1 MGKEFIKSVIAG
13 LPSIVELIRKNH
25 PEIVEKIKAKDV
37 SIEEIVSDLE
47 KAIMV
52 HVTKEGVKVYI
63 EGSKW

>member
-1 MGKEFIKSVIAG
+1 MGKEFIKSVITG
-13 LPSIVELIRKNH
+13 LPNIVELIRENH

-37 SIEEIVSDLE
+37 PIEEIVSDLE
-47 KAIMV
+47 KVIMV